1 MLKDILL
8 VMASLSIF
16 GDPVTPLQMFGYSI
30 ALGGLMWYK
39 LGGDKLREMSTQSR
53 LAIGQFRN
61 ERPGATRLVVGC
73 AVFAVVALG
82 LWVWYPVVPEG
93 MKGVTGV

>member
-39 LGGDKLREMSTQSR
+39 LGGEKLREMSTQTR
-53 LAIGQFRN
+53 LAVGQFRN
-61 ERPGATRLVVGC
+61 ERPGATRGIVIC
-73 AVFAVVALG
+73 AVFAVVGLG
-82 LWVWYPVVPEG
+82 LWMWYPVYPVG
-93 MKGVTGV
+93 MKKAPF

>member
-30 ALGGLMWYK
+30 ALGGLVWYK
-39 LGGDKLREMSTQSR
+39 LGSEKLREVSTQSR

-61 ERPGATRLVVGC
+61 ERPGATRGLVIC
-73 AVFAVVALG
+73 AVFAVIGLG
-82 LWVWYPVVPEG
+82 LWLWYPVVPEAY
-93 MKGVTGV
+93 KKSPF

>member
-8 VMASLSIF
+8 VIASLSIF

-39 LGGDKLREMSTQSR
+39 LGGDKLREMSTQTR
-53 LAIGQFRN
+53 LAVGQFRN
-61 ERPGATRLVVGC
+61 ERPMATRAVVGC
-73 AVFAVVALG
+73 AVFGIVGLG
-82 LWVWYPVVPEG
+82 LWIWWPAVPEG
-93 MKGVTGV
+93 MKTGGF